1 MAIVKNNYVKPDG
14 REKAKAKASI
24 RYIEHRRGKDGA
36 KITRTLFNG
45 DGAVGRYEAYRMID
59 EAEKGSIFFR
69 FIISPDAQTED
80 TRRDLHLREVT
91 EKTMLS
97 LEEQIKKQV
106 QWVAAVH
113 DDHTAIRHVHIV
125 AIVPGRLPRQ
135 EFQAL
140 PQVLR
145 VAATEASLAQRHERD
160 LAREQ
165 KEQEQEKEE
174 AQWERER

>member
-1 MAIVKNNYVKPDG
+1 MAVVKNNYVKPDG

-24 RYIEHRRGKDGA
+24 RYIEHRRGKDGERV
-36 KITRTLFNG
+36 TRTLFNG

-80 TRRDLHLREVT
+80 TRRDLPLREIT
-91 EKTMLS
+91 EQTMHA
-97 LEEQIKKQV
+97 LEDHMHKQV
-106 QWVAAVH
+106 SWVGAIHA
-113 DDHTAIRHVHIV
+113 DHTPLRHVHIV
-125 AIVPGRLPRQ
+125 AVVPRRLLPH

-145 VAATEASLAQRHERD
+145 LAATEASLAQRHERD

-165 KEQEQEKEE
+165 KEQEREE
-174 AQWERER
+174 AEWERER